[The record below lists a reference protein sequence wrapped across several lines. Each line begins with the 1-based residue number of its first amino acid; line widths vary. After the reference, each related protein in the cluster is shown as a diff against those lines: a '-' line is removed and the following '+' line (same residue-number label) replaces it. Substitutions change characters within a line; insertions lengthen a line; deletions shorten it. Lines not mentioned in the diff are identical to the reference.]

1 MMPQVFLERFRIQ
14 VSDMVGDFL
23 GRNIQRN
30 LGQEQVRAY
39 TGGGAYTRFIPHC
52 IHQHYRHFF
61 GRTLIHFQV
70 RCDIDKAFVNG
81 IDMDVFGRNIAQ
93 INPVNLV
100 SINRIHRMS
109 KRIVWIKAPPTWG
122 RITSCY
128 AALHLIALPGLLA
141 HTGIDFHQKT
151 FRPQIALL
159 HFYCVPMCV
168 FLPIQYH
175 S

>member
-1 MMPQVFLERFRIQ
+1 
-14 VSDMVGDFL
+14 MVGHFL
-23 GRNIQRN
+23 GRDIQRN
-30 LGQEQVRAY
+30 LSQEQVRAY
-39 TGGGAYTRFIPHC
+39 AGGGAYARLGPYR

-61 GRTLIHFQV
+61 GRPFIHFQV
-70 RCDIDKAFVNG
+70 RRDINKAFVNG
-81 IDMDVFGRNIAQ
+81 IDMDIFGRNIAQ
-93 INPVNLV
+93 INPVNLG

-109 KRIVWIKAPPTWG
+109 KRIVWIKKPAHVG
-122 RITSCY
+122 RITSY
-128 AALHLIALPGLLA
+128 YEPLHLIALPGLLA
-141 HTGIDFHQKT
+141 HTEIDFHQKT

>member
-1 MMPQVFLERFRIQ
+1 MPQVFPERFRIQ

-23 GRNIQRN
+23 GRDIQRN
-30 LGQEQVRAY
+30 LSQKQVRANA
-39 TGGGAYTRFIPHC
+39 GGGAYARFIQHR

-61 GRTLIHFQV
+61 GRPFIHFQV
-70 RCDIDKAFVNG
+70 RRDIDKAFVNR
-81 IDMDVFGRNIAQ
+81 IDMDVFGRDITQ

-100 SINRIHRMS
+100 SINRIHGMS
-109 KRIVWIKAPPTWG
+109 KKIVWIKNPAHMG
-122 RITSCY
+122 RITSYY
-128 AALHLIALPGLLA
+128 APLHLIALPGLLA

-151 FRPQIALL
+151 FRPRIALL